1 MITKNFR
8 LNALANQYA
17 AALYNRITTTSNG
30 EHFML
35 DAGGEPVRVEIVNG
49 IQGIRSLV
57 DSYLLEP
64 LKGIGPLWES
74 SCITLLSKCVNGAE
88 VTEKGWDI
96 WQSMVSDM
104 GASLADNEGAFHA

>member
-17 AALYNRITTTSNG
+17 AALYNRITTTSHG
-30 EHFML
+30 EYFML
-35 DAGGEPVRVEIVNG
+35 DAGSEPVRVEIVNG
-49 IQGIRSLV
+49 IQGIRPLV

-64 LKGIGPLWES
+64 LKGTGPQWEYS
-74 SCITLLSKCVNGAE
+74 SMTLLSKCVNG
-88 VTEKGWDI
+88 TELTDKGWDI

-104 GASLADNEGAFHA
+104 GDSLTHSEGHFHA

>member
-17 AALYNRITTTSNG
+17 AAVYNRVTTTSNG
-30 EHFML
+30 EYFIL
-35 DAGGEPVRVEIVNG
+35 DAGGEPVRVDIVNG
-49 IQGIRSLV
+49 IQGIRPLV

-64 LKGIGPLWES
+64 LKGTGLLWENFS
-74 SCITLLSKCVNGAE
+74 ITLLSKCVNRAE

-96 WQSMVSDM
+96 WQSMVNDM
-104 GASLADNEGAFHA
+104 GASLADNEEAFHA